1 MLMLFQ
7 LTSAIKAGI
16 IVQASQWSGIT
27 TKVTHL
33 SEAFHTMG
41 ESVCESAGE
50 SVREGEREIANFG
63 MVQRLEQGVD
73 LTLAVMCPFELIG
86 AVSA

>member
-33 SEAFHTMG
+33 SQAFHTMG
-41 ESVCESAGE
+41 ESVCESVGE
-50 SVREGEREIANFG
+50 SVREGERERSENANPVRHVVIANFG
-63 MVQRLEQGVD
+63 MV
-73 LTLAVMCPFELIG
+73 
-86 AVSA
+86 